1 MNDIV
6 DKDIVDKDT
15 IQLIEIV
22 KKKCNNI
29 DYGQN
34 KFKCIIN
41 TLIELDILSSN
52 MEINNSII
60 PHSNKIPISSLRYKT
75 EYKQLSLIGYGGFG
89 QVYTVQ
95 NILDNNSYAIKK
107 IILSSKNLVEI
118 KLVLTEIDILSKL
131 QHQNIVR
138 YYNSWIE
145 PIFDAF
151 DIEETSLS
159 SNSNSNE
166 IDNIDINPD
175 YSVYIQME
183 LCNNGNLGDWLTNR
197 SIIDITTNINIST
210 QIIDGLHY
218 LHQLDII
225 HRDLKPTNIFLC
237 NNTIKIGDFG
247 LATLVN
253 TIDHLQSM
261 GSELYKDPYEIRN
274 LPTLDIYS
282 FGVILF
288 ELFVIFNT
296 QLERV
301 KVITNIQNENLT
313 KYSRINTIIHKCVSP
328 DIVTRYNLIELQ
340 QIIDTMEFSKS
351 IHQY

>member
-6 DKDIVDKDT
+6 DNDT
-15 IQLIEIV
+15 IQLIEIL

-29 DYGQN
+29 DYGGN

-41 TLIELDILSSN
+41 MLIELDILSSN
-52 MEINNSII
+52 MEINNIII

-95 NILDNNSYAIKK
+95 NILDNNNYAIKK
-107 IILSSKNLVEI
+107 IILSSTNFVEI

-145 PIFDAF
+145 PIFDDL
-151 DIEETSLS
+151 DIEESHL
-159 SNSNSNE
+159 SNSSYSNE

-175 YSVYIQME
+175 YSFYIQME
-183 LCNNGNLGDWLTNR
+183 LCSNGNLGDWLTNR
-197 SIIDITTNINIST
+197 SIIDISTNINIST

-218 LHQLDII
+218 LHQLNII
-225 HRDLKPTNIFLC
+225 HRDLKPNNIFLY

-247 LATLVN
+247 LATVVN
-253 TIDHLQSM
+253 TNDNLRSM

-282 FGVILF
+282 FGIILF
-288 ELFVIFNT
+288 ELFYIFNT
-296 QLERV
+296 QLERI
-301 KVITNIQNENLT
+301 KVITNIQNETLN
-313 KYSRINTIIHKCVSP
+313 KYSRINTIIDKCISP
-328 DIVTRYNLIELQ
+328 DIVIRYNLIELQ
-340 QIIDTMEFSKS
+340 QIIDTMEFSKTR
-351 IHQY
+351 IFQ

>member
-1 MNDIV
+1 MN
-6 DKDIVDKDT
+6 DIVDKDT

-22 KKKCNNI
+22 KKKCNHI
-29 DYGQN
+29 DYGEN

-41 TLIELDILSSN
+41 MLTELDILSSN
-52 MEINNSII
+52 MAINNSIT

-89 QVYTVQ
+89 KVYTVQ

-107 IILSSKNLVEI
+107 IVLSSKNLVEI

-145 PIFDAF
+145 PIFDDF
-151 DIEETSLS
+151 DIDESPLS
-159 SNSNSNE
+159 SNSYSNE
-166 IDNIDINPD
+166 IENIDINPD

-183 LCNNGNLGDWLTNR
+183 LCSNGNLGDWLTNR

-210 QIIDGLHY
+210 QIIEGLHY

-237 NNTIKIGDFG
+237 HNTIKIGDFG

-253 TIDHLQSM
+253 TIDKLNSM
-261 GSELYKDPYEIRN
+261 GSELYKDKYEIRN
-274 LPTLDIYS
+274 SPTLDIYS
-282 FGVILF
+282 FGIILF
-288 ELFVIFNT
+288 ELFFIFNT

-301 KVITNIQNENLT
+301 KVLTNIQNETLT
-313 KYSRINTIIHKCVSP
+313 KYTRINNIVHKCISP
-328 DIVTRYNLIELQ
+328 KIDNRYNLIELQ
-340 QIIDTMEFSKS
+340 KIIDNFDFSKS
-351 IHQY
+351 MYIK